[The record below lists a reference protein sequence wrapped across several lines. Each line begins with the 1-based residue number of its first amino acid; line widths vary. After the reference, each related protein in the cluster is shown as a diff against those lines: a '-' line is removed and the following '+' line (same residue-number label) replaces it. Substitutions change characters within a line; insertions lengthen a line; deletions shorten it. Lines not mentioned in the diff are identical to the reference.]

1 MTAIAILGL
10 HNIMI
15 LLVALAITV
24 FALLFLTKRK
34 YGIVEEDYI
43 SIPSFVSPAFKIV
56 RLMFIKTV
64 LSLEVL
70 LLILS
75 IIITSFT
82 AGYVTSYTYSRTQ
95 IAATDLPIVYSAMA
109 ISDGHVSET
118 IIDKIFQN
126 YSYIRIVQV
135 YNEVLIGN
143 KTSLSYIFPLIIDC
157 TKATSSILKFNVSIQ
172 SQIIELC
179 TALNSQNNTIILD
192 INSGVN
198 VSVIRIGEEVF
209 HVMKT
214 NISRYVNIPLLPG
227 IPLGHSIGSIGGS
240 VITIS
245 PSIVGILPFKAEL
258 LNTICKEECDV
269 KTIVLI
275 LDRCDK
281 CDDIARNVLRYFNIF
296 AIRTNDK
303 ILIFSSSFVPTPQ
316 TILGILTLVALTLV
330 ISASISGGVAEKIAD
345 VVYKLVLLGITRD
358 LIMSSTYI
366 ALLSLLLIFLAP
378 LIVLTIM
385 GFISATTLIT
395 YIISSF
401 ASAFL
406 VVLRALSIMR
416 SAKAVKPVSKPF
428 VVFTSST
435 RVDIHEFKEMLQKM
449 FLKDDV
455 FAISELEVLPSLEGF
470 YEMRIELVYRKRLA
484 TLITI
489 EMSERKEDGV
499 WRYDLY
505 ADVWSIE
512 ELNRSELNRLAIFA
526 LSKIQGVLINCAS
539 RYGAR

>member
-1 MTAIAILGL
+1 MTATILRL

-15 LLVALAITV
+15 LLAALAITI

-43 SIPSFVSPAFKIV
+43 SMPSFVSPAFKIV

-75 IIITSFT
+75 IIIVSLT
-82 AGYVTSYTYSRTQ
+82 AGYVTSYTYSRAQ
-95 IAATDLPIVYSAMA
+95 IAVTDLPIVYSAMA
-109 ISDGHVSET
+109 ISDGYVPET
-118 IIDKIFQN
+118 IINEIFQN
-126 YSYIRIVQV
+126 YSYIRIIQV
-135 YNEVLIGN
+135 YNEVLIDN
-143 KTSLSYIFPLIIDC
+143 KTGLSYIFPLIIDC
-157 TKATSSILKFNVSIQ
+157 AKATSSILKFGASIQ

-179 TALNSQNNTIILD
+179 AILNSQNNTIILD

-198 VSVIRIGEEVF
+198 VSAIRIGEEVF

-227 IPLGHSIGSIGGS
+227 LPLGHSMGSIGGS

-245 PSIVGILPFKAEL
+245 PSIIGILPFNAEL
-258 LNTICKEECDV
+258 LNMICKEGCDV

-275 LDRCDK
+275 LNRCDK
-281 CDDIARNVLRYFNIF
+281 CDDTARNVLRYFNIL
-296 AIRTNDK
+296 AVRTNGK
-303 ILIFSSSFVPTPQ
+303 ISIFSSSFVPTPQ
-316 TILGILTLVALTLV
+316 TILGILTLVILSLV

-345 VVYKLVLLGITRD
+345 VAYKLVLLGITRD

-378 LIVLTIM
+378 LIVLSIM
-385 GFISATTLIT
+385 GIISAATLIT

-401 ASAFL
+401 ASTYL
-406 VVLRALSIMR
+406 VVLRALSVMR
-416 SAKAVKPVSKPF
+416 SAKVGRPISKPF
-428 VVFTSST
+428 VVFTTST
-435 RVDIHEFKEMLQKM
+435 RVDIREFKEMLQKM

-455 FAISELEVLPSLEGF
+455 FAISEMETLPSLEGF

-484 TLITI
+484 TLVTI
-489 EMSERKEDGV
+489 EMSERKENGV

-505 ADVWSIE
+505 ADVWSLE

-526 LSKIQGVLINCAS
+526 LSKIQGVLTQCIS
-539 RYGAR
+539 RYGSR